1 MQHFDIIVIGS
12 GGGSKITRPAANLGY
27 NVAII
32 DNGPLGG
39 TCLNRGCIPSKMLI
53 HPADILTQINQA
65 NKFNIKV
72 TKPSIDINTLVS
84 EITAE
89 IKSESESIEPLYEA
103 HKNITLFK
111 NKATFIAN
119 KHIRVGDKTITA
131 DKIFIAAGA
140 RPHIPNIP
148 GLKNTPYW
156 TSTEAL
162 TYKKIPKSLVVVG
175 GGYIAVELGYYYQ
188 SIGTDVTFIVRSN
201 MIKSEDTEIRELFE
215 TTFSQSH
222 RVKFNTTPTNID
234 YNNNQFT
241 ITCSDNTTL
250 QAEHCLI
257 ATGITPNTDTLNLH
271 NTDIKCNDK
280 GFINVN
286 SQLETSQPNVFAF
299 GDIIG
304 RYQFRHSAN
313 FEGQHL
319 FDTVVK
325 QNKPKDLTYPPMP
338 HAVFTNPQVASVGL
352 TEQECI
358 TQNIDYIIG
367 KNLYK
372 NSAMGMALRS
382 ETDCVKL
389 IFSKQDQRLIG
400 AHIIGYQASS
410 IIHMLIVGIN
420 LNITAQQLQS
430 MIYIHPALPE
440 VIRNA
445 ARNVH

>member
-162 TYKKIPKSLVVVG
+162 TYKKIPKS
-175 GGYIAVELGYYYQ
+175 
-188 SIGTDVTFIVRSN
+188 F
-201 MIKSEDTEIRELFE
+201 
-215 TTFSQSH
+215 
-222 RVKFNTTPTNID
+222 
-234 YNNNQFT
+234 
-241 ITCSDNTTL
+241 
-250 QAEHCLI
+250 
-257 ATGITPNTDTLNLH
+257 
-271 NTDIKCNDK
+271 
-280 GFINVN
+280 
-286 SQLETSQPNVFAF
+286 
-299 GDIIG
+299 
-304 RYQFRHSAN
+304 
-313 FEGQHL
+313 
-319 FDTVVK
+319 
-325 QNKPKDLTYPPMP
+325 
-338 HAVFTNPQVASVGL
+338 
-352 TEQECI
+352 
-358 TQNIDYIIG
+358 
-367 KNLYK
+367 
-372 NSAMGMALRS
+372 
-382 ETDCVKL
+382 
-389 IFSKQDQRLIG
+389 
-400 AHIIGYQASS
+400 
-410 IIHMLIVGIN
+410 
-420 LNITAQQLQS
+420 
-430 MIYIHPALPE
+430 
-440 VIRNA
+440 
-445 ARNVH
+445 